1 MNAWLMLLCAAQGY
15 HYSPSTLTPQGSSF
29 LSQNKLLYTF
39 LWTPVQPQPRQN
51 RNSQR
56 QRCVLPMQQWTLGLR
71 VSLVG
76 MGLLETFRELALAR
90 RDPGCSLA
98 LFCHTEM
105 WGSTP
110 STPI

>member
-1 MNAWLMLLCAAQGY
+1 
-15 HYSPSTLTPQGSSF
+15 
-29 LSQNKLLYTF
+29 
-39 LWTPVQPQPRQN
+39 
-51 RNSQR
+51 
-56 QRCVLPMQQWTLGLR
+56 MQQWTLGLR